1 MFAAPPAIGTTLLA
15 RLPERFHITG
25 RTSGRYANRKFYLE
39 GPALARDGTFY
50 FTDVPWGRIFQITPD
65 GELSLFLEYDGEPNG
80 LKIHKDG
87 RLFVADYKNGIL
99 AIDPKT
105 KKMEPYVIQVANERL
120 RGPNDLTFANNG
132 DLYFTDQGNSD
143 IQRQRGRVVRVRA
156 NGAVEIILADIE
168 SPNGL
173 VLSPDQQSLYVA
185 VTRTNSVWKVPLE
198 VPPGLVGNTLV
209 GTSGIFIQMSGGTGP
224 DGMAVDEAGNLAV
237 AHTGLGVLWLF
248 SPLGEPL
255 LRVNTC
261 AGLSIANIVYGGNDR
276 KTLYIVESATGSI
289 LTAQMPVAGQ
299 TMFAH
304 MD

>member
-1 MFAAPPAIGTTLLA
+1 MFAAPPVIATTLLA
-15 RLPERFHITG
+15 CLPERFHITG
-25 RTSGRYANRKFYLE
+25 RTSGRYANRRFYLE
-39 GPALARDGTFY
+39 GPAIARDGTFY

-65 GELSLFLEYDGEPNG
+65 GELSLFLAYDGEPNG

-87 RLFVADYKNGIL
+87 RLFVADYRNGIIT
-99 AIDPKT
+99 IDPKT
-105 KKMEPYVIQVANERL
+105 KRIEPYVIQVANERL
-120 RGPNDLTFANNG
+120 HGPNDLTFAVNG

-143 IQRQRGRVVRVRA
+143 IQRPYGRVVRVTPR
-156 NGAVEIILADIE
+156 GETEIILADIA

-185 VTRTNSVWKVPLE
+185 VTRTNSIWKVPLD
-198 VPPGLVGNTLV
+198 VPPGLVGNSKV

-224 DGMAVDEAGNLAV
+224 DGMAVDEAGNLAI
-237 AHTGLGVLWLF
+237 AHTGLGCLWLF

-255 LRVNTC
+255 YRVNTC
-261 AGLSIANIVYGGNDR
+261 AGLSIANIVYGGADR

-299 TMFAH
+299 IMFAH